1 MPDRKLFVAC
11 VMALLTAMTPLAPAR
26 AQAQNYPKQKITL
39 VVAFAAGGSI
49 DTLARLIG
57 QKLTARWGQ
66 PVVIENRVGAGGNIA
81 AKSVIAS
88 EADGYTLLLTAT
100 GVAINQ
106 SLHANPGYA
115 IDDLT
120 PIIFPGVNTSILA
133 VNPANPAQDLGQLLA
148 NVRGKSL
155 TFGSAGVGTGGH
167 LTGEYFFKVLAK
179 VDAVHTPFAGGA
191 PATNALIGNHIDA
204 ISLAI
209 PDVAGQVKSGALR
222 GLAVASLKRAGAV
235 PDVRTFA
242 EQGFPG
248 FEAIAWSG
256 LFAPAKTSAEICRK
270 LNQAINE
277 ILQEAEVQERMA
289 TLGFDLNPQT
299 LPQAQAF
306 QKSELDK
313 WSAIV
318 RALGIKIN

>member
-1 MPDRKLFVAC
+1 MLDRRLFVA
-11 VMALLTAMTPLAPAR
+11 VAIAVLTATMLTTPAH
-26 AQAQNYPKQKITL
+26 AQAQDYPKQKITI
-39 VVAFAAGGSI
+39 VVAFAAGGSL

-57 QKLTARWGQ
+57 QKLSARWGQ
-66 PVVIENRVGAGGNIA
+66 PVVVENRVGAGGNIGA
-81 AKSVIAS
+81 RSVIAS
-88 EADGYTLLLTAT
+88 EPDGYTLLLTST

-133 VNPANPAQDLGQLLA
+133 VNPANPAQDLSQLLA

-191 PATNALIGNHIDA
+191 PASSALLGNHIDA
-204 ISLAI
+204 ISVAI
-209 PDVAGQVKSGALR
+209 PDVAGQIKSGALR

-235 PDVRTFA
+235 PDVKTFA

-256 LFAPAKTSAEICRK
+256 LFAPAKTNADICLK
-270 LNQAINE
+270 LNQAMNE
-277 ILQEAEVQERMA
+277 IMQEGEVQERMA

-306 QKSELDK
+306 LKSELDK